1 MTNRHDIQDDLIVS
15 SYLRELRKSKNVSQ
29 ESLASLL
36 GESQSVISKYENGQ
50 RKLTAAEFIRIVTIL
65 EEDPCKATEELSR
78 RLGL

>member
-15 SYLRELRKSKNVSQ
+15 SYLRELRKSKDVSQ
-29 ESLASLL
+29 ENLATLL

-50 RKLTAAEFIRIVTIL
+50 RKLTATEFIRIVTIL
-65 EEDPCKATEELSR
+65 NEDPSKAIEELSR